1 MVFEIGL
8 MIDVKLLIM
17 DLRSSSPLK
26 FPMEENSTALERTVI
41 CQPIHSLGCTFLMNF
56 EDVSLPL
63 ALSGFTK
70 DSDTLESLQAN
81 LERHGE
87 DSDPDLCA
95 VAAEPTVN
103 VPWIYTPNGPHVYLR
118 VMMIASI

>member
-1 MVFEIGL
+1 M
-8 MIDVKLLIM
+8 
-17 DLRSSSPLK
+17 
-26 FPMEENSTALERTVI
+26 NS
-41 CQPIHSLGCTFLMNF
+41 

-95 VAAEPTVN
+95 VAAQPTAMDLN
-103 VPWIYTPNGPHVYLR
+103 P
-118 VMMIASI
+118 

>member
-26 FPMEENSTALERTVI
+26 FPMEKKQYCSGKDSHLSTYPFFGLHFFLKVNS
-41 CQPIHSLGCTFLMNF
+41 

-95 VAAEPTVN
+95 VAAQPTAMDLN
-103 VPWIYTPNGPHVYLR
+103 P
-118 VMMIASI
+118 

>member
-1 MVFEIGL
+1 MDHLNGFWNWIDDWRQTFDHGLAAFKPFEVSYGRKQYFSGKDNHLSTYPFFGL
-8 MIDVKLLIM
+8 HFFDEFW
-17 DLRSSSPLK
+17 R
-26 FPMEENSTALERTVI
+26 
-41 CQPIHSLGCTFLMNF
+41 C
-56 EDVSLPL
+56 VSAI

-95 VAAEPTVN
+95 VRQN
-103 VPWIYTPNGPHVYLR
+103 LL
-118 VMMIASI
+118 